1 MALSTFLLLLNGR
14 EAMDLVKL
22 ALYSVHEWSVERRL
36 DVFERHPQESR
47 FYTLQN
53 QKSDQNL
60 PWFRSCFRAVV
71 QNQIGMKLSPRDK
84 RTSLA

>member
-36 DVFERHPQESR
+36 DVFERHPKNHVFVLCKIKKVTKTFRGLGAVLE
-47 FYTLQN
+47 L
-53 QKSDQNL
+53 
-60 PWFRSCFRAVV
+60 WFK
-71 QNQIGMKLSPRDK
+71 IKL
-84 RTSLA
+84 A